1 VVVEASKKSGSLIT
15 ANFALDQGRDVFAVP
30 GSIDSFKSTG
40 THMLIKQG
48 AKLVENAE
56 DILEEYEAGFS
67 VPSPSPSGA
76 SSVVPTD
83 LDKEERIILEHVS
96 EYPVHV
102 DHLVRMADMSAGEV
116 LATLMKL
123 ELRGLVRQLAGKL
136 FVRQG

>member
-1 VVVEASKKSGSLIT
+1 VEASKKSGSLIT

-56 DILEEYEAGFS
+56 DILEEYEAASFPG
-67 VPSPSPSGA
+67 PSPSPSGTP
-76 SSVVPTD
+76 SGVPTD
-83 LDKEERIILEHVS
+83 LDEEERIILEHVS

-102 DHLVRMADMSAGEV
+102 DHFVRMADMSPGEV
-116 LATLMKL
+116 LATLMRL
-123 ELRGLVRQLAGKL
+123 ELRGLVRQLPGKL
-136 FVRQG
+136 FVRQE